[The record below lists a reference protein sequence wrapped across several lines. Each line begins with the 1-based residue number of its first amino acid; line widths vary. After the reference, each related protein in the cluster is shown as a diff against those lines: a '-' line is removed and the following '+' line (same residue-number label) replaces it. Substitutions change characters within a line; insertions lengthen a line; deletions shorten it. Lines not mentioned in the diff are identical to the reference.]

1 MSILGGLLGA
11 GASIV
16 GGLLGGSQG
25 GSDKNTGT
33 TSQTSTTTPWSAQQ
47 PYLKTGFQSGAG
59 LYGQYLDAP
68 WYQGQLYAG
77 MNPMQQGAATGAG
90 QYAMGQGMGLSQGMI
105 NDAQPFLGQAGN
117 FLNGANQLAGF
128 TPQDPTQGNIQNAG
142 LYANNPYI
150 NGAIDAAS
158 RDVVRNLTEDVLPGI
173 NRGAAATGN
182 TNSTRTG
189 VAEGIALRGAQDRVG
204 DIASTI
210 RADAYNSGLGLSEQ
224 GRQANMQG
232 MLQGRGYGLDALNT
246 AVGRG
251 MDLRNQGM
259 QGSLNMFDVLG
270 RAGGQYQADQQGYAN
285 ANFER
290 WKGQYDQPWDL
301 LSRYMGAVGGQNWGS
316 STQQTTQNSTP
327 GSWGGAIQ
335 GALGGAT
342 AGLGLY
348 KDFSSIMNTQSAPQP
363 SYYQSSAIY

>member
-1 MSILGGLLGA
+1 MSILGSLIGA

-16 GGLLGGSQG
+16 GGILG
-25 GSDKNTGT
+25 GSDKDNDK
-33 TSQTSTTTPWSAQQ
+33 TSTTANTAPWKEQQ

-59 LYGQYLDAP
+59 LYNQYMGAP
-68 WYQGQLYAG
+68 WYQGPLYAG
-77 MNPMQQGAATGAG
+77 MNLMQQGAAQGAG
-90 QYAMGQGMGLSQGMI
+90 QYAIGQGMDLSQDMI
-105 NDAQPFLGQAGN
+105 NQAYPFLGQSGN
-117 FLNGANQLAGF
+117 FLNAANQMAGF
-128 TPQDPTQGNIQNAG
+128 NPGDPTQQNIYNAG
-142 LYANNPYI
+142 QYADNPYI
-150 NGAIDAAS
+150 SGAIDAAS
-158 RDVVRNLTEDVLPGI
+158 RDVTRNLTEDVLPGI
-173 NRGAAATGN
+173 NRGASATGN

-189 VAEGIALRGAQDRVG
+189 IAEGVALRGAQDRIG

-246 AVGRG
+246 SIGRG

-259 QGSLNMFDVLG
+259 QGTVNMYDLLG
-270 RAGGQYQADQQGYAN
+270 RAGGQYQADSQGYNN

-316 STQQTTQNSTP
+316 STQQTTQNTTP
-327 GSWGGAIQ
+327 GSWGGALQ

-348 KDFSSIMNTQSAPQP
+348 KDFSSLMNTQTQSAPYNP
-363 SYYQSSAIY
+363 NMVGSFY